1 MRNLG
6 YARVEYEYDENGNK
20 TAEKYFGPTGMP
32 VRPKARRSAAVK
44 TWEYDDEGRLVSE
57 RYYDAEGNLFA
68 NTSNY
73 AGIDNWYSE
82 DGTVIET
89 TYVNE
94 YGKTISTWIP
104 AGYCKLRKTYDR
116 SGKPMRGRPG
126 YICTIVYEYD
136 EAGRL
141 IRESTY
147 DENGELAMGTRK
159 YCTIE
164 YAYDE
169 AGARSAT
176 YLRLNGS
183 VYK

>member
-1 MRNLG
+1 MR
-6 YARVEYEYDENGNK
+6 
-20 TAEKYFGPTGMP
+20 
-32 VRPKARRSAAVK
+32 
-44 TWEYDDEGRLVSE
+44 
-57 RYYDAEGNLFA
+57 
-68 NTSNY
+68 
-73 AGIDNWYSE
+73 
-82 DGTVIET
+82 
-89 TYVNE
+89 
-94 YGKTISTWIP
+94 
-104 AGYCKLRKTYDR
+104 
-116 SGKPMRGRPG
+116 RPG